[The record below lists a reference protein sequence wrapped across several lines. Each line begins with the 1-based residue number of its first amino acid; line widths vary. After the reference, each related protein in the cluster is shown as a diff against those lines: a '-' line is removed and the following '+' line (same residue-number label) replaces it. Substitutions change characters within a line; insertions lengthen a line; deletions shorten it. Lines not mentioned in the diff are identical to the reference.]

1 VSINQSDFEKKVA
14 KLHQLTVYSRWLFV
28 VVSWLILGSYG
39 LWNLRE
45 EIALWLDYSTWSAIR
60 YGFFYFNF
68 VPTICLAFCVGMTIS
83 VLIWQS
89 RNIIWGLPANEQR
102 QLAKKVEKIQAQGKK
117 HPLWKWINY

>member
-1 VSINQSDFEKKVA
+1 MSINQSDFEQKVA
-14 KLHQLTVYSRWLFV
+14 RLHKLTLYSRWLFV
-28 VVSWLILGSYG
+28 LVSWLTLGSYA

-45 EIALWLDYSTWSAIR
+45 EIALCFDYFTWAAVY
-60 YGFFYFNF
+60 YGFHFNF
-68 VPTICLAFCVGMTIS
+68 VPTLCLAFCVGMTIS